1 MRTDEQVG
9 SGIEIEKDLGVL
21 GARRAVGVEWPEKRV
36 IQLTPSETTDD
47 GNDCSQGSQG
57 IVRIWEA

>member
-9 SGIEIEKDLGVL
+9 SGIEIEKDVGVL

-36 IQLTPSETTDD
+36 TQLIPQRLLKM
-47 GNDCSQGSQG
+47 G
-57 IVRIWEA
+57 